1 MRTIIQRSMIGLL
14 VTFMLFSAIA
24 FAGNAPAKKANIN
37 RDIAIENL
45 LVGISSDNYGLRTTS
60 AYMLGE
66 LESSEAVIKLMKML
80 REEKNE
86 DARIM
91 AALSLYKIGD
101 ARGINAIK
109 QAIKFDDSE
118 KVSKTCALFYQSYLA
133 TQKN

>member
-109 QAIKFDDSE
+109 QAIRFDDSE

-133 TQKN
+133 NQKN

>member
-1 MRTIIQRSMIGLL
+1 MRTSIRKSMVGIL
-14 VTFMLFSAIA
+14 VTFILLTATAI
-24 FAGNAPAKKANIN
+24 AGNAPAKKANLN
-37 RDIAIENL
+37 RGIAIENL
-45 LVGISSDNYGLRTTS
+45 LIGISSENYGLRTTS

-66 LESSEAVIKLMKML
+66 LESSEAVIKLMRML

-109 QAIKFDDSE
+109 QAIRFDDSE
-118 KVSKTCALFYQSYLA
+118 KVSKTSALFYHSYLA
-133 TQKN
+133 NHKN